1 MIMSMVKNKAPLPMS
16 PGRFGFFHSIR
27 RTSDHLASQNNEYF
41 TQKQTL
47 KQKDLFLIFVS
58 SIFSILLVWLPFFFG
73 FKEGT
78 ITLFKNYDGPNYL
91 IIAKSWYDKL
101 YIAKHFSLPIP
112 LEYYAA
118 HLPGYPL
125 TISFLNIFI
134 PGPWAMLLS
143 TLLSTIAASL
153 IFYLFLYKFKLSENP
168 LWLTIVFLV
177 FPARWVAVKAIG
189 SPEPLFIFAILASF
203 YFFKSAFDSAE
214 NNLISKKK
222 SIILDLFLAG
232 IFGAIAQITKSPGIL
247 LFVGYEICL
256 IKRFSNNFTKL
267 YFNDIY
273 HCIKYSLPLL
283 LIPVAAVGVF
293 VFYYFRTG
301 DFLAYF
307 HSGDN
312 FHLVFPPYQGFFPER
327 TWLGTF
333 WNEDMVWQYL
343 LGALTVVYL
352 IKQKYDDLASFAG
365 VFFTATLF
373 VAHRDLARYSLP
385 LVPFALIAFD
395 KFIQKKEFKIALL
408 IILPAIYLYT
418 INFIGGNVAPVAD
431 WTPYL

>member
-1 MIMSMVKNKAPLPMS
+1 
-16 PGRFGFFHSIR
+16 
-27 RTSDHLASQNNEYF
+27 
-41 TQKQTL
+41 
-47 KQKDLFLIFVS
+47 
-58 SIFSILLVWLPFFFG
+58 
-73 FKEGT
+73 
-78 ITLFKNYDGPNYL
+78 
-91 IIAKSWYDKL
+91 
-101 YIAKHFSLPIP
+101 
-112 LEYYAA
+112 
-118 HLPGYPL
+118 
-125 TISFLNIFI
+125 
-134 PGPWAMLLS
+134 
-143 TLLSTIAASL
+143 
-153 IFYLFLYKFKLSENP
+153 
-168 LWLTIVFLV
+168 
-177 FPARWVAVKAIG
+177 
-189 SPEPLFIFAILASF
+189 
-203 YFFKSAFDSAE
+203 
-214 NNLISKKK
+214 
-222 SIILDLFLAG
+222 LAG

-267 YFNDIY
+267 YLNDIY

-293 VFYYFRTG
+293 VFYYFRIG

-343 LGALTVVYL
+343 LGTLTVVYL

-408 IILPAIYLYT
+408 IILPAIYLYA
-418 INFIGGNVAPVAD
+418 INFIGGNTAPIAD
-431 WTPYL
+431 WTPYF